1 MTGSFLNLRQ
11 LFRDLWSQK
20 LRTTLTIFGIVWGTV
35 AVSLLLAFGRG
46 FHEQTAKSFNGLGEG
61 IVICWPSR
69 TSLPWE
75 GIGKGRPIRLT
86 EEDMQLLRDQAQTL
100 GGISG
105 EYSDN
110 LLVNY
115 NDKTVRIDVS
125 GVAPEFGDMRNLIPA
140 AGGRF
145 LNALDWRDRRRV
157 AFMGDKLAGEIFGSV
172 DPVGKVIRINGSPY
186 LMIGVLR
193 KKQQDSSYSGRD
205 EGKIFIPG
213 STFVGMTGAKYVDN
227 FIVKARSG
235 LSSEPLKKEVLGI
248 LAKKARFN
256 PEDKEAVSTW
266 DTTDNMKFL
275 GTFMG
280 GFRLFLGIIGMLT
293 LVVGGIGV
301 SNIMNVVVEERTR
314 EIGIKLA
321 LGAQPRSIMTQFL
334 VETMIITALGGTI
347 GILIS
352 TGICALFPVLGL
364 TDYVGSPSVGGSIG
378 LLSAGLLGVVGLVAG
393 WFPARDAARLDPV
406 VAMKK

>member
-1 MTGSFLNLRQ
+1 
-11 LFRDLWSQK
+11 
-20 LRTTLTIFGIVWGTV
+20 
-35 AVSLLLAFGRG
+35 
-46 FHEQTAKSFNGLGEG
+46 
-61 IVICWPSR
+61 
-69 TSLPWE
+69 
-75 GIGKGRPIRLT
+75 
-86 EEDMQLLRDQAQTL
+86 MQLLRDQAQTL

-115 NDKTVRIDVS
+115 NEKTVRIDVS

-172 DPVGKVIRINGSPY
+172 DPVGKLIRINGSPF
-186 LMIGVLR
+186 LLVGVLQ

-227 FIVKARSG
+227 FIVKAKSG
-235 LSSEPLKKEVLGI
+235 FSSEPLKKEVLGI
-248 LAKKARFN
+248 IAKKARFN

-321 LGAQPRSIMTQFL
+321 LGAQPRSIMLQFL
-334 VETMIITALGGTI
+334 AETLIITALGGAV

-352 TGICALFPVLGL
+352 AGICALFPVLGL

-378 LLSAGLLGVVGLVAG
+378 LFAAGLLGVVGLVAG